1 VGGTLDALDRRIVGA
16 LQVDGRA
23 AWARIAEVLGEPDGL
38 VARRGRR
45 LIDSGAVQVIGVA
58 AAEAGTVVRLRCEP
72 GQERVAALALA
83 RRRDTRHVHLL
94 ATGVVAEIGC
104 PPARLARLVGDELP
118 RLHGVLGAAA
128 DTVLRSVRT
137 EDEWRPGLLDDEE
150 HEALTGYL
158 PPPANAPFG
167 ELKPLGGTDR
177 MLLAALAFDARRD
190 DDALAEATGLS
201 RTAVPRRVDRLR
213 RDGRLRVRVVV
224 DPARLGFGLRAVLRV
239 AAAPRHVGAVGA
251 ALRRE
256 PWVLR
261 ACVVSG
267 ERPLLAEVAVPG
279 VDALHD
285 LTTGAPWL
293 DLVTACE
300 TTVVVGTLKDGG
312 LFTPPDE
319 G

>member
-1 VGGTLDALDRRIVGA
+1 MLDALDRRIVGA
-16 LQVDGRA
+16 LQVDGRLP
-23 AWARIAEVLGEPDGL
+23 WARIAEVLAEPDGL
-38 VARRGRR
+38 VARRGQQ
-45 LIDSGAVQVIGVA
+45 LIACGAVQVIGVA

-83 RRRDTRHVHLL
+83 RRRDTRHAHLL
-94 ATGVVAEIGC
+94 TTGTLAEIGC
-104 PPARLARLVGDELP
+104 PPARLARLVGEELP
-118 RLHGVLGAAA
+118 RLHGVLDAAA
-128 DTVLRSVRT
+128 DTVLRYVRT
-137 EDEWRPGLLDDEE
+137 EDEWRPGLLDDHEQ
-150 HEALTGYL
+150 EALAGYL

-167 ELKPLGGTDR
+167 EVKELNGTDR

-224 DPARLGFGLRAVLRV
+224 DPARLGFGLRAIVRA
-239 AAAPRHVGAVGA
+239 AAAPRHVGQVAA

-256 PWVLR
+256 PSVLR
-261 ACVVSG
+261 ACVVTG
-267 ERPLLAEVAVPG
+267 DRPLLAEVAVSG

-285 LTTGAPWL
+285 VTTSAPWL

-312 LFTPPDE
+312 LFTPPD
-319 G
+319 